1 MGERRAC
8 PWWWWG
14 WPRRRRRARRLLS
27 RRRVP
32 RRQLSRRR
40 LSRWRLSR
48 RRFSRQRLSRREGV
62 RRQARLRRQAVLPA
76 SWVLRARRIRRGG
89 AGLRRRLLVRPA
101 LLRVSVP
108 LVPVVC
114 GSFVRARIHPA
125 GPRAAPILVLVRR
138 PRGLLPLHPGL
149 PGRLATGS
157 ASAPARILIG
167 QRSAATPCVLSEG
180 ATSYPST
187 RTSATVRPYLSSP
200 RDSTVT
206 GPEASSRCKRSR
218 APSSRKSRASTPA
231 TR

>member
-40 LSRWRLSR
+40 LSR

-76 SWVLRARRIRRGG
+76 SWVLRARRVRRGG
-89 AGLRRRLLVRPA
+89 AGLRRRLLVRPT
-101 LLRVSVP
+101 LLRVPVSLFVSVHGP
-108 LVPVVC
+108 
-114 GSFVRARIHPA
+114 FVYARGYA
-125 GPRAAPILVLVRR
+125 RLYSAWARAASILVLVRR
-138 PRGLLPLHPGL
+138 SRRLLPVRGGM
-149 PGRLATGS
+149 PGRLAASS
-157 ASAPARILIG
+157 AAAAAPVLTF
-167 QRSAATPCVLSEG
+167 QRSCARPCVLSEG
-180 ATSYPST
+180 ATSYPPT
-187 RTSATVRPYLSSP
+187 RTSATVRPYLSTP

-218 APSSRKSRASTPA
+218 AASSRRSPASTPR

>member
-62 RRQARLRRQAVLPA
+62 RRQAGLRRQAVLPA
-76 SWVLRARRIRRGG
+76 SWVLRARRVRRGG

-101 LLRVSVP
+101 LLRVPVSLFVSVH
-108 LVPVVC
+108 
-114 GSFVRARIHPA
+114 GTFVYARVYARLYPA
-125 GPRAAPILVLVRR
+125 WTRAASILVLVRR
-138 PRGLLPLHPGL
+138 SRRLLPLRPEL
-149 PGRLATGS
+149 RGRLAAGS
-157 ASAPARILIG
+157 ASAPARVLTR
-167 QRSAATPCVLSEG
+167 QRSSRDAFRPERRRDVVPTHAHEGDRAAVLVHAARLHSDG
-180 ATSYPST
+180 TRGQQSLRRAT
-187 RTSATVRPYLSSP
+187 AL
-200 RDSTVT
+200 D
-206 GPEASSRCKRSR
+206 
-218 APSSRKSRASTPA
+218 
-231 TR
+231 